1 MSEPVNPADRPKIGP
16 PADFSVISD
25 KNALLNMFF
34 MCILIHMI
42 IHIKGAQYENDIEY
56 SG

>member
-1 MSEPVNPADRPKIGP
+1 MSNIN
-16 PADFSVISD
+16 SSD
-25 KNALLNMFF
+25 KNTLLNMSF

-42 IHIKGAQYENDIEY
+42 VHIKGAQYENDIEY